1 MGDLPNWAN
10 SLLSAVF
17 SLVIVGIIGLV
28 VQHYIKKRLDRRDK
42 EQQEKLNQEAKK
54 QAEYEELRHQ
64 KRATERK
71 EEIKE
76 AISIA
81 LVPVTNKINDID
93 SKLDTV
99 TEDLSK
105 DREATIVQMR
115 VNMMN
120 LHSLYKKQGWA
131 DVHQKAT
138 WNELY
143 NNYKDL
149 GGNHFTEYVDAYKEA
164 IENLPTE
171 PIKVEKKTATKK
183 PSKKKILVE

>member
-1 MGDLPNWAN
+1 M
-10 SLLSAVF
+10 
-17 SLVIVGIIGLV
+17 IVGIIGLV
-28 VQHYIKKRLDRRDK
+28 IQHYIKKRLDRRDK
-42 EQQEKLNQEAKK
+42 EQQENLDKEAKK

-64 KRATERK
+64 KRAAERK
-71 EEIKE
+71 EELKE
-76 AISIA
+76 AITVA
-81 LVPVTNKINDID
+81 LVPVKTKIDEVD
-93 SKLDTV
+93 TKLDTV
-99 TEDLSK
+99 TEDLNK

-131 DVHQKAT
+131 DTHQKAT

-149 GGNHFTEYVDAYKEA
+149 GGNHFAEYVDAYKES

-171 PIKVEKKTATKK
+171 HIKVEKKTATKK
-183 PSKKKILVE
+183 HSKKKILVE

>member
-28 VQHYIKKRLDRRDK
+28 VQHYIKKRLNRRDK

-64 KRATERK
+64 KRAAERK
-71 EEIKE
+71 EELKE
-76 AISIA
+76 AITVA
-81 LVPVTNKINDID
+81 LVPVKTKIDEVD
-93 SKLDTV
+93 TKLDTV
-99 TEDLSK
+99 TEDLNK

-131 DVHQKAT
+131 DTHQKAT

-149 GGNHFTEYVDAYKEA
+149 GGNHFAEYIDAYKEA

-171 PIKVEKKTATKK
+171 HIKVEKKTATKK

>member
-17 SLVIVGIIGLV
+17 SLMIVGIIGLV
-28 VQHYIKKRLDRRDK
+28 IQHYIKKRLDRRDK
-42 EQQEKLNQEAKK
+42 EQQENLDKEAKK

-64 KRATERK
+64 KRAAERK
-71 EEIKE
+71 EELKE
-76 AISIA
+76 AITVA
-81 LVPVTNKINDID
+81 LVPVKTKIDEVD
-93 SKLDTV
+93 TKLDTV
-99 TEDLSK
+99 TEDLNK

-131 DVHQKAT
+131 DTHQKAT

-149 GGNHFTEYVDAYKEA
+149 GGNHFAEYVDAYKES

-171 PIKVEKKTATKK
+171 HIKVEKKTATKK
-183 PSKKKILVE
+183 HSKKKILVE

>member
-1 MGDLPNWAN
+1 MSDLPNWAN
-10 SLLSAVF
+10 SLLSAMF

-64 KRATERK
+64 KRAAERK
-71 EEIKE
+71 EEITE
-76 AISIA
+76 AIGVA
-81 LVPVTNKINDID
+81 LSPVKKKIDEID
-93 SKLDTV
+93 NKLDTV

-143 NNYKDL
+143 NKYREL
-149 GGNHFTEYVDAYKEA
+149 GGNHFAEYVDAYKDE
-164 IENLPTE
+164 IEELPTE
-171 PIKVEKKTATKK
+171 PIKVEKKVATKK

>member
-64 KRATERK
+64 KRAAERK

-149 GGNHFTEYVDAYKEA
+149 GGNHFAEYVDAYRDE

-171 PIKVEKKTATKK
+171 PKKVEKKTAIKK
-183 PSKKKILVE
+183 PSKKNILVE